1 VIPVPI
7 ADTGRGAIAILAA
20 WRLFDLNA
28 RGVLARLGTISCDE
42 CTLPIRW
49 WHRRVWIAPHERC
62 AHLQCWN
69 SQQFLKT
76 YVQLM
81 SEELRHSPESPA
93 HTGDRDSSDTE
104 LHELR
109 VSARALRQRL
119 ERLEAQLQQAEE
131 LAVKTRINAVRKH
144 GKLSAPSRGMP
155 AKKG

>member
-1 VIPVPI
+1 MEK
-7 ADTGRGAIAILAA
+7 RY
-20 WRLFDLNA
+20 R
-28 RGVLARLGTISCDE
+28 TISCDE
-42 CTLPIRW
+42 CAQPIRW
-49 WHRRVWIAPHERC
+49 WHRRIWIAPDERC

-69 SQQFLKT
+69 GQQFLKT

-81 SEELRHSPESPA
+81 SEELRHSPEPPV

-109 VSARALRQRL
+109 ASARALRQRV

-131 LAVKTRINAVRKH
+131 LAAKTRNNAVQKH
-144 GKLSAPSRGMP
+144 GKRSAPSRGMP